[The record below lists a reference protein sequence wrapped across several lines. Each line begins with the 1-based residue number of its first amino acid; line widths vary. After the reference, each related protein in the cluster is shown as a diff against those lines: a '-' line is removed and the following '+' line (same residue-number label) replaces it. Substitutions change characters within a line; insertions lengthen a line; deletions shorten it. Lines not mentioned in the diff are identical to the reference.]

1 MRTMVRGT
9 HPTQQRNNRDRGRPR
24 PHADEMSALQE
35 LTV

>member
-9 HPTQQRNNRDRGRPR
+9 HPTQQRNYRDRGRPR
-24 PHADEMSALQE
+24 PQADETSAHQE